1 VFLGGMPS
9 RDHPTFNLF
18 VPMSGLETTMKAII
32 AMILGAF
39 LLSACNTMEGFGQD
53 VQSGGK
59 KISNEAN
66 EHR

>member
-1 VFLGGMPS
+1 
-9 RDHPTFNLF
+9 
-18 VPMSGLETTMKAII
+18 MKAII

-39 LLSACNTMEGFGQD
+39 LLTACNTMDGFGHD
-53 VQSGGK
+53 VENGGK

>member
-1 VFLGGMPS
+1 
-9 RDHPTFNLF
+9 
-18 VPMSGLETTMKAII
+18 MKAII

-39 LLSACNTMEGFGQD
+39 ILTACNTMEGLGQD

>member
-1 VFLGGMPS
+1 M
-9 RDHPTFNLF
+9 T
-18 VPMSGLETTMKAII
+18 GLETTMKAII

-39 LLSACNTMEGFGQD
+39 LLAACNTMEGFGQD

>member
-1 VFLGGMPS
+1 
-9 RDHPTFNLF
+9 
-18 VPMSGLETTMKAII
+18 MKAII

-39 LLSACNTMEGFGQD
+39 LLAACGTMEGFGQD

-59 KISNEAN
+59 KISNEAA

>member
-1 VFLGGMPS
+1 
-9 RDHPTFNLF
+9 
-18 VPMSGLETTMKAII
+18 MKAII

-39 LLSACNTMEGFGQD
+39 LLTACGTMEGFGQD

-59 KISNEAN
+59 KISNEAA

>member
-1 VFLGGMPS
+1 MPS